1 MFLEE
6 DDLSKDISSEI
17 YKEIWANIVTLAPN
31 NISICRVL
39 TDSMVMMD
47 IAVSSTVILE
57 ASNFTLLVMN

>member
-6 DDLSKDISSEI
+6 DKFSKDISPEI
-17 YKEIWANIVTLAPN
+17 YKEIWADIVTLAPN
-31 NISICRVL
+31 NTSIYRVL

-57 ASNFTLLVMN
+57 ASNSTLLVMN